1 MLERRNIENIYRL
14 SPLQGGIL
22 YHHLAEPEGYAY
34 HEQFTYRLTGGE
46 LELEPFRR
54 AWQELAQRHESLR
67 TVFVSREVPEPLQVV
82 LRRGEIEFSVED
94 LRGLSDEA
102 QAAWLRAA
110 EVEDL
115 ERGFDLGR
123 GPLMRVRVF
132 QEGNGRSALIWSFHH
147 IIMDGWCL
155 SVILPELLTAYQGLL
170 KGNVP
175 LLPPAPQYRSYI
187 KWLGQQDLGAARAHW
202 TDYLAGY
209 ARPVSL
215 PGKKQVGV
223 AGTGAPAHHKLG
235 FSVSLSERLQELAR
249 LSGLTL
255 NTVFQGLWGLLLCRR
270 LGREDVVFAA
280 TVSGRHGSLPGV
292 EQLVG
297 LCINAVPVRVRVR
310 EAEDFVGMC
319 RRLQSEF
326 GAGVAYHYYPLSDLQ
341 AESGWGAELFDHIL
355 VFENYPVS
363 VEGTAALG
371 LDVQLVH
378 SFEQTNYPLTVQF
391 FPGAQIQLDFGY
403 DPTRL
408 AAEAVEHLGRELE
421 ALAFAVLGQPAAQLS
436 TWVESCSSGK
446 GEGLRLSIAAT
457 FTGDFLAEHIEW
469 WAGQFGLGVEVEIT
483 PYNQIFQ
490 QLLQADS
497 PLALNRGAN
506 LLLVRFEDWLRDA
519 RPGAGGAYL
528 EELYEQLCTA
538 VSGWQGSAPL
548 FVGIFPA
555 DPALGTALAGQVAAL
570 NQRWKKFA
578 RAAGI
583 HVLDFANTAARYST
597 AVIFDRQQDRI
608 GHLPFTDEY
617 GAALGAEV
625 ARALLA
631 WKQPHFKV
639 IAVDADDT
647 LWGGVC
653 GEDGPLGVIVEEGHR
668 QLQEF
673 LIDRRSAGFL
683 LVLVSKNEEADV
695 RAVFA
700 EHPGMVLK
708 WEHFAATQVNWQ
720 PKSKN
725 LRSLAADL
733 NLGLDSFIF
742 LDNSGME
749 CAEVRSNCPEVLAM
763 QLPAEPGQFSPFLAH
778 LWACDRLVIT
788 AEDRQRNQMY
798 DDERER
804 RQSQQEEPSLEGF
817 LRGLELRITV
827 QPVGEDQVA
836 RVAQLTQR
844 TNQFNLSNVRRTE
857 DQIRDLLV
865 DPAYRCWSVDVEDR
879 FGAYGLT
886 GVVVAQEQENRL
898 ELDTLLL
905 SCRVLGRQV
914 EQALLACLKQHSQGR
929 GLEAVEACFLPTAK
943 NRPCRD
949 FLEQAPWAQM
959 ETVGGG
965 VRYRALLDRIAP
977 LPEYITLD
985 WRQSPAPVVAAPT
998 PELAPALLM
1007 PTSVVLDWSDLL
1019 PAETGLPHAAY
1030 FVPLRYPTGDRLR
1043 SLPLVRRKSPR
1054 RTVQYAAP
1062 ADRVQKEL
1070 VEIWEGLLREA
1081 PIGIDDDF
1089 FALGGHSI
1097 RAVQLASRVYQHFA
1111 VDLSLKEI
1119 FDHPTVARQ
1128 AALIRSHGVG
1138 QYQPIPSLAPQ
1149 VHYAVSHGQR
1159 RLWVLD
1165 QLLEDRSAYNVAQ
1178 AFLVSGVVREQD
1190 LGRALGNLVARHES
1204 LRTTFL
1210 EVQGQPRQQVHP
1222 AKDFAIEVVDYC
1234 TVDDPELRA
1243 KETLARAV
1251 ARPFDLAEGP
1261 LLRALILKIGP
1272 DQNIFALIAH
1282 HIICDGWSLEVMAQE
1297 VMDSYAGQRAV
1308 EALTVQYRDFAA
1320 WQQVRLDRKQEVD
1333 GRFWQTQL
1341 ARPLPVLDLPA
1352 DFRRPV
1358 VRSYRGQTLR
1368 VTLDPG
1374 TTAQLKAL
1382 AQAGRSTLF
1391 MALLAAVDALLHRY
1405 TGQTDLVVGSPVAG
1419 RHHPDLEGQVGF
1431 YVNTLALRVR
1441 LEEGDSFTRLLG
1453 RVREAT
1459 LSAYEHQEYPFDVL
1473 VDELQIPRSTDR
1485 TPIFDVLVALQ
1496 NTQSTGQLPGGLN
1509 LVDFPLE
1516 HHTSRFDLSF
1526 SFAEAGA
1533 SLHAEIEYCTDLFT
1547 RERIER
1553 LWDHFA
1559 TLVRAAA
1566 AAPDRPLAELELIGG
1581 AEAEQLRCFNGG
1593 PAVFPDASIAALFAA
1608 QAAHTP
1614 QAMALRWWG
1623 GVLSYQ
1629 ELDAW
1634 ANGIAHHLV
1643 TRAGVHPEA
1652 IVGVLVEREPASIA
1666 ALLGIF
1672 KAGATYLP
1680 LDPAYPPERLAY
1692 MIADSG
1698 CRVVLGRGPFDGII
1712 PENILRLEVDE
1723 LEKLRR
1729 SAPPTDVAARRLA
1742 YVIYTSGST
1751 GRPKG
1756 VMVEHRGFVN
1766 MVTAQIAGFGIG
1778 PEDRVLQF
1786 ASSSFDASLSEV
1798 FMALLAGACLVL
1810 VQRSMID
1817 ELASFTAYLEEHAV
1831 SVATLPPVYLG
1842 ALQQHPLPTLRVLI
1856 TAGEAAR
1863 PADARHY
1870 ARTKRYFN
1878 AYGPTEC
1885 SVCVCFHEV
1894 DSGRDYQG
1902 SVPIGRPIANTE
1914 VLVLDQRLGLA
1925 PMGVVGEICVS
1936 GVGLARGYL
1945 GQTEL
1950 SAASF
1955 VPHPFREEERLYRTG
1970 DVGRWL
1976 EDGTLEFIGRRD
1988 SQVKIRGH
1996 RVEPGE
2002 IAACV
2007 MEHPG
2012 VAAAA
2017 VLVREGSAGQP
2028 LLEVYAVARKAAP
2041 ADEDLRARM
2050 RHRLPE
2056 YMLPSRFI
2064 WLEALPLTANG
2075 KLDLKRLAESCPQS
2089 ITATPVAPRTAREA
2103 LIARVWEGVLG
2114 CQNLGVHANFFA
2126 LGGDSIGAIQ
2136 VAARLREHGLQL
2148 AAQELF
2154 RHPTIAE
2161 LAPLVTEV
2169 SLSRPPVQGHVPLTP
2184 IQHWFFARFGSRASD
2199 HFNQAVVLKARQ
2211 RLDPRVLREVL
2222 QGLQQHHDMLRARY
2236 RFSQRGVEQEVVDFE
2251 YPLSAEVETVTG
2263 TEQVWE
2269 RASRMQVSAN
2279 LERGPMMR
2287 AAILQAPDADY
2298 LLLVVHHLVVD
2309 GVSWRILG
2317 EDFER
2322 ACVQALN
2329 GQPVALTARTDSFQQ
2344 WALVLQERASSA
2356 EVQSERAYWESV
2368 CNTPVSALPP
2378 TGPREVGGSVEL
2390 VLEKAPTQQVMAG
2403 GRAREVLLTALGLA
2417 LRHWA
2422 GGERFLVSVEG
2433 HGRQTSFSNLD
2444 LSRTVGWFTCEYP
2457 VLLDLGTADAGAS
2470 LQAVQRSL
2478 SQVPHD
2484 GLGYG
2489 MLKYLAPTG
2498 KGLLTGDGPQ
2508 VGFNYLGQFETK
2520 KEGGLFIW
2528 VDQPASPGSPG
2539 DAPYPLEVE
2548 GLVKGGRLY
2557 LTIASR
2563 QYGQERLEELAQF
2576 LRGTL
2581 ADLRAVLSQSAHQE
2595 AEVALPLSP
2604 LQADMLRHWHL
2615 DPSSTVHHEQFT
2627 YRFTGDLAVDVL
2639 QLSWE
2644 ELVGRHEA
2652 LRTIF
2657 VSRGLPQPLQLVL
2670 RQGGMEFKQEDLRGL
2685 SAEAQVKK
2693 LLEVE
2698 RDDLSRG
2705 FNLERGPLL
2714 RVQVLREGEGQ
2725 FAVVWSFHHI
2735 LMDGWCQHILQN
2747 ELFAF
2752 YEGLRRGEAP
2762 VLAPA
2767 AQYRTYINW
2776 LGSQDRDT
2784 ARRYWQEYLSGFGGP
2799 VGLPGKRV
2807 DAAGGGLPS
2816 HQRVQWSMGLSGG
2829 LQGLA
2834 QSWGVTLSSVF
2845 QGLWGVLL
2853 CRLQGREEVVFGATV
2868 SGRPGSLPGIEGL
2881 VGLCINAVPVRV
2893 RLAGMADM
2901 RSLCLRMQAEF
2912 GEGQAYH
2919 YYPMRDEGGADL
2931 FDHLLTCQNYPRSRR
2946 DEAGQGGLQVEF
2958 VRGFEQFPHALTLQI
2973 FPGARLELDLNY
2985 DPGRVPTEAVG
2996 QLMRELEA
3004 LALAVLAQPERPLA
3018 ALGLKLLRHAS
3029 SPGEMLGKST
3039 ALGS

>member
-1 MLERRNIENIYRL
+1 MFERRNIENLYRL

-22 YHHLAEPEGYAY
+22 YHHLAEPNGFAY

-54 AWQELAQRHESLR
+54 AWQELAKRHESLR

-102 QAAWLRAA
+102 QAARLRAA

-132 QEGNGRSALIWSFHH
+132 QEGDSRSALIWSFHH

-155 SVILPELLTAYQGLL
+155 SVILPELLTVYQGLR

-187 KWLGQQDLGAARAHW
+187 KWLGRQDLDAARAYW
-202 TDYLAGY
+202 LDYLAGY

-215 PGKKQVGV
+215 PGKQPVGA
-223 AGTGAPAHHKLG
+223 AGTGAPAHHNLF
-235 FSVSLSERLQELAR
+235 FSVSLSEGLQELAR

-270 LGREDVVFAA
+270 LGLGDVVFAA
-280 TVSGRHGSLPGV
+280 TVSGRHGSLPDV
-292 EQLVG
+292 EKLVG

-310 EAEDFVGMC
+310 EAEDFVAMC
-319 RRLQSEF
+319 RRLQGEF
-326 GAGVAYHYYPLSDLQ
+326 GAGVGYHHYPLSDLQ

-378 SFEQTNYPLTVQF
+378 SFEKTNYPLTVQF
-391 FPGAQIQLDFGY
+391 FPGAQIQIDFGY
-403 DPTRL
+403 NPTRL
-408 AAEAVEHLGRELE
+408 PAEAVEHLGRELE
-421 ALAFAVLGQPAAQLS
+421 ALACAVLEQPAAQLS
-436 TWVESCSSGK
+436 TWVESRSSGK
-446 GEGLRLSIAAT
+446 GEGFRLSIAAT
-457 FTGDFLAEHIEW
+457 FTADFLAEHIEW
-469 WAGQFGLGVEVEIT
+469 WTGQFGLGVEVEIA

-497 PLALNRGAN
+497 PLALNQGAN

-519 RPGAGGAYL
+519 RPGAGGALL

-538 VSGWQGSAPL
+538 VSERRGSAPL

-555 DPALGTALAGQVAAL
+555 DPALGTTLASQVAVL
-570 NQRWKKFA
+570 NQRWRKFA
-578 RAAGI
+578 HAAGI
-583 HVLDFANTAARYST
+583 YVLDFTNTAARYST

-625 ARALLA
+625 ARALVA

-653 GEDGPLGVIVEEGHR
+653 SEDGSLGVMVEEGHR
-668 QLQEF
+668 HLQEF
-673 LIDRRSAGFL
+673 LLDRRSAGFL

-700 EHPGMVLK
+700 QHPGMVLK
-708 WEHFAATQVNWQ
+708 WEHFVATQVNWR
-720 PKSKN
+720 PKSTN
-725 LRSLAADL
+725 LRSLAAEL

-742 LDNSGME
+742 LDNSGVE

-763 QLPAEPGQFSPFLAH
+763 QLPAELGQFTPFLAH

-788 AEDRQRNQMY
+788 SEDRQRNQMY

-804 RQSQQEEPSLEGF
+804 RQSQQAELSFEGF
-817 LRGLELRITV
+817 LRGLGLKITV
-827 QPVGEDQVA
+827 QPVGEDHMA

-844 TNQFNLSNVRRTE
+844 TNQFNLSNIRRTE
-857 DQIRDLLV
+857 DQIRALLL
-865 DPAYRCWSVDVEDR
+865 DPTYRCWSVDVEDR
-879 FGAYGLT
+879 FGAYGLA
-886 GVVVAQEQENRL
+886 GVVFAQEKENRL

-914 EQALLACLKQHSQGR
+914 EQALLAGLKQHSQAR
-929 GLEAVEACFLPTAK
+929 GLEAVDAFFLPTAK

-949 FLEQAPWAQM
+949 FLDQAPWVQM
-959 ETVGGG
+959 DSVGSG
-965 VRYRALLDRIAP
+965 VRYRAPLDRIAP
-977 LPEYITLD
+977 RPEYVALD
-985 WRQSPAPVVAAPT
+985 WRQSSAPVVTAPA
-998 PELAPALLM
+998 PEPAPALLI
-1007 PTSVVLDWSDLL
+1007 PTSVAVDWSDLL
-1019 PAETGLPHAAY
+1019 PAETGLHHAAY
-1030 FVPLRYPTGDRLR
+1030 LVPLRHPTSDRLR
-1043 SLPLVRRKSPR
+1043 SLPVVRRKGPR
-1054 RTVQYAAP
+1054 HAVHYAAP
-1062 ADRVQKEL
+1062 ANRVQKEL
-1070 VEIWEGLLREA
+1070 VEIWEGLLGGA

-1097 RAVQLASRVYQHFA
+1097 RAVQLVSRVYQHFA
-1111 VDLSLKEI
+1111 VELSLKEI

-1128 AALIRSHGVG
+1128 AELIRSHGVG

-1178 AFLVSGVVREQD
+1178 AFWVSGVIREQD
-1190 LGRALGNLVARHES
+1190 LERAFGSLVARHES

-1222 AKDFAIEVVDYC
+1222 AKGFAIEVVDYR
-1234 TVDDPELRA
+1234 TVDDGELQA
-1243 KETLARAV
+1243 KETLGRAV
-1251 ARPFDLAEGP
+1251 ARPFDLAQGP
-1261 LLRALILKIGP
+1261 LLRALLFKIGP

-1282 HIICDGWSLEVMAQE
+1282 HIICDGWSLEVMAQD
-1297 VMDSYAGQRAV
+1297 VMDSYNGQGAV
-1308 EALTVQYRDFAA
+1308 GALTVQYRDFAA
-1320 WQQVRLDRKQEVD
+1320 WQQERLDQKQEVD
-1333 GRFWQTQL
+1333 GRFWRTQL

-1352 DFRRPV
+1352 DFKRPV
-1358 VRSYRGQTLR
+1358 VRSYKGQTLR

-1374 TTAQLKAL
+1374 TTARLKAL

-1419 RHHPDLEGQVGF
+1419 RHHPDLERQVGF

-1441 LEEGDSFTRLLG
+1441 LEEGDSFTKLLG

-1459 LSAYEHQEYPFDVL
+1459 LAAYEHQEYPFDLL
-1473 VDELQIPRSTDR
+1473 VDELQVPRSTDR
-1485 TPIFDVLVALQ
+1485 APIFDVLVALQ
-1496 NTQSTGQLPGGLN
+1496 NTQGSLLPSGLN

-1516 HHTSRFDLSF
+1516 HRTSRFDLSF
-1526 SFAEAGA
+1526 SFVDAGA
-1533 SLHAEIEYCTDLFT
+1533 TLDAEIEYSTDLFT
-1547 RERIER
+1547 RGRIER

-1559 TLVRAAA
+1559 TLVQAAA
-1566 AAPDRPLAELELIGG
+1566 ATPDRPLAELELIGG
-1581 AEAEQLRCFNGG
+1581 AEAEQLRGFSGG

-1608 QAAHTP
+1608 QAAHAP
-1614 QAMALRWWG
+1614 QATALRWPG
-1623 GVLSYQ
+1623 GVLSYL

-1643 TRAGVHPEA
+1643 TQAEVHPED

-1698 CRVVLGRGPFDGII
+1698 CRVVVGRGPFDGII
-1712 PENILRLEVDE
+1712 PDNILLLEVDE
-1723 LEKLRR
+1723 LRKLRR
-1729 SAPPTDVAARRLA
+1729 SDSPTDVAARQLA

-1766 MVTAQIAGFGIG
+1766 MVTAQIAGFGIA
-1778 PEDRVLQF
+1778 PDDRVLQF
-1786 ASSSFDASLSEV
+1786 ASPSFDASLSEV

-1810 VQRSMID
+1810 VPRSTID

-1863 PADARHY
+1863 PADARHF

-1885 SVCVCFHEV
+1885 SVCVSFHEV
-1894 DSGRDYQG
+1894 DPWRECQG

-1914 VLVLDQRLGLA
+1914 VLILDQKLGLA
-1925 PMGVVGEICVS
+1925 PMGVAGEICVS

-1955 VPHPFREEERLYRTG
+1955 VPHPFREGDRLYRTG

-2017 VLVREGSAGQP
+2017 VLVREGSAGQS

-2041 ADEDLRARM
+2041 ADEDLRAWM

-2056 YMLPSRFI
+2056 YMLPSRVF

-2075 KLDLKRLAESCPQS
+2075 KLDLTRLAESCPQS
-2089 ITATPVAPRTAREA
+2089 MTASPVVPRTAREA

-2114 CQNLGVHANFFA
+2114 CQNVSVHGNFFA
-2126 LGGDSIGAIQ
+2126 LGGDSIGVIQ

-2148 AAQELF
+2148 AAQDLF

-2161 LAPLVTEV
+2161 LAPLVTAV
-2169 SLSRPPVQGHVPLTP
+2169 SLSRSPAKGRVPLTP
-2184 IQHWFFARFGSRASD
+2184 IQCWFFARFGSRAAD

-2211 RLDPRVLREVL
+2211 RLDPRILREVL
-2222 QGLQQHHDMLRARY
+2222 RGLQQHHDMLRARY
-2236 RFSQRGVEQEVVDFE
+2236 RFDQRGVEQEVVDFE

-2263 TEQVWE
+2263 TEQVWK
-2269 RASRMQVSAN
+2269 RASGMQASAN
-2279 LERGPMMR
+2279 LERGPMLR
-2287 AAILQAPDADY
+2287 AAIVQAPDADY

-2317 EDFER
+2317 EDLER
-2322 ACVQALN
+2322 ACVQALS
-2329 GQPVALTARTDSFQQ
+2329 GQPVALAARTDSFQQ
-2344 WALVLQERASSA
+2344 WALVLHERASSP
-2356 EVQSERAYWESV
+2356 EMQSERAYWESV
-2368 CNTPVSALPP
+2368 CNAPVSALPP
-2378 TGPREVGGSVEL
+2378 TGPQEAVGSVEL
-2390 VLEKAPTQQVMAG
+2390 VLDKASTQQVLAG

-2433 HGRQTSFSNLD
+2433 HGRQASFSNLD
-2444 LSRTVGWFTCEYP
+2444 VSRTVGWFTCEYP
-2457 VLLDLGTADAGAS
+2457 VLLDLGTAEPGAS
-2470 LQAVQRSL
+2470 LKVVQRSL

-2489 MLKYLAPTG
+2489 ILKYLAPTG
-2498 KGLLTGDGPQ
+2498 KGLLVAQGPQ
-2508 VGFNYLGQFETK
+2508 VGFNYLGQFETH
-2520 KEGGLFIW
+2520 KEGGLFTW
-2528 VDQPASPGSPG
+2528 VDQPASHSHPG
-2539 DAPYPLEVE
+2539 DAPYPLQVE

-2557 LTIASR
+2557 LTITSR

-2576 LRGTL
+2576 LRGSL
-2581 ADLRAVLSQSAHQE
+2581 ADVRAILPQSAHQE
-2595 AEVALPLSP
+2595 AEAALPLSP
-2604 LQADMLRHWHL
+2604 LQADMLRQWHL

-2627 YRFTGDLAVDVL
+2627 YRFKGELAVDVF
-2639 QLSWE
+2639 QLAWTQ
-2644 ELVGRHEA
+2644 LVERHEA
-2652 LRTIF
+2652 LRTVF
-2657 VSRGLPQPLQLVL
+2657 VSRGAPQPLQLVL
-2670 RQGGMEFKQEDLRGL
+2670 RQGGVEFEREDVRGL
-2685 SAEAQVKK
+2685 SAEAQGKR

-2698 RDDLSRG
+2698 RDELSRG

-2714 RVQVLREGEGQ
+2714 RVHVLQEAAGQ

-2735 LMDGWCQHILQN
+2735 LIDGWCQHILQN
-2747 ELFAF
+2747 ELFAL

-2767 AQYRTYINW
+2767 AQYRNYINW
-2776 LGSQDRDT
+2776 LESQDRET
-2784 ARRYWQEYLSGFGGP
+2784 ARRYWQEYLSGFEGP
-2799 VGLPGKRV
+2799 VSLPGTRV

-2816 HQRVQWSMGLSGG
+2816 RHHVQWSRGLSGG

-2868 SGRPGSLPGIEGL
+2868 SGRPGALPGVEGL
-2881 VGLCINAVPVRV
+2881 VGLCINAVPVRM

-2901 RSLCLRMQAEF
+2901 RSLCLRMQAEL

-2919 YYPMRDEGGADL
+2919 YYPMRDEGGAVL
-2931 FDHLLTCQNYPRSRR
+2931 FDHVLTCQNYPRSQR
-2946 DEAGQGGLQVEF
+2946 DEDGLQVEF
-2958 VRGFEQFPHALTLQI
+2958 VRGFEHFPHALTLQI
-2973 FPGARLELDLNY
+2973 FPGTSLELDLNY
-2985 DPGRVPTEAVG
+2985 DPGRVPTQVVER
-2996 QLMRELEA
+2996 LMGELEA
-3004 LALAVLAQPERPLA
+3004 LALAVLAQPARPLVEFGRQA
-3018 ALGLKLLRHAS
+3018 PPPRELTR
-3029 SPGEMLGKST
+3029 
-3039 ALGS
+3039 